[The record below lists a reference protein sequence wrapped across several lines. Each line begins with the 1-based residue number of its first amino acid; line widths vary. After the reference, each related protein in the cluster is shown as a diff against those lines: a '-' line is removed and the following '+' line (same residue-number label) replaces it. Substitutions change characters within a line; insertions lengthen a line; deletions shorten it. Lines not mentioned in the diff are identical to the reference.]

1 MARRRHGSK
10 DEILMVPFL
19 DILCS
24 LIGVLVLI
32 IVFLVVAQANQT
44 EGRTQEEVD
53 RAIEFK
59 NLTKE
64 QVESQKIEEQ
74 VKVKLEK
81 LALLQKEQQ
90 EQEQKL
96 ARIRKLLS
104 TSADV
109 KKLNEKMSQEV
120 IKELDNLMLE
130 IEGYQTQSAEIKKEI
145 AALLEEI
152 NKRKPPVNAPPP
164 PVIVQPGGTS
174 MAAGS
179 KAFFVEASAGKILL
193 FWDAERKTQVSSTA
207 AVIVADTSYEFF
219 LKKAKAVPNAK
230 LIFLVRDDG
239 NASFNNAAGWAQQ
252 TYGFAPAQVAKLPIP
267 GRGSVDLKMFK
278 DFLGDISP
286 PPDAKLVPDAPAPA
300 PSKPPAA
307 PVKSKA

>member
-1 MARRRHGSK
+1 MAKRRHGPK

-53 RAIEFK
+53 RAIEYK
-59 NLTKE
+59 KLAKQ
-64 QVESQKIEEQ
+64 QVESQKLEEQ

-81 LALLQKEQQ
+81 LALLKKEVE

-104 TSADV
+104 TSSDV
-109 KKLNEKMSQEV
+109 KKLNEKMSQDAL
-120 IKELDNLMLE
+120 KELDNLLLE

-145 AALLEEI
+145 AALQEEI
-152 NKRKPPVNAPPP
+152 NKRKPPLNVPPP
-164 PVIVQPGGTS
+164 PVIVQPGGS
-174 MAAGS
+174 GMAAGS

-207 AVIVADTSYEFF
+207 AVIIADTSYDLF
-219 LKKAKAVPNAK
+219 LRKVKAVPNSK
-230 LIFLVRDDG
+230 IIFLVRDDG
-239 NASFNNAAGWAQQ
+239 NASYNNAAGWAQQ
-252 TYGFAPAQVAKLPIP
+252 THGFAPAQVAKLPIP
-267 GRGSVDLKMFK
+267 GRGAVDLQMFK
-278 DFLGDISP
+278 DFLGIIPP
-286 PPDAKLVPDAPAPA
+286 PPDAKLLPE
-300 PSKPPAA
+300 
-307 PVKSKA
+307 PVKPKA

>member
-1 MARRRHGSK
+1 MAKRRHGPK

-32 IVFLVVAQANQT
+32 IVFLVVSQANQT

-53 RAIEFK
+53 RAIEYK
-59 NLTKE
+59 NLTKA
-64 QVESQKIEEQ
+64 QVESQKVDEV

-81 LALLQKEQQ
+81 LALLKKQLE

-109 KKLNEKMSQEV
+109 KKLNEQMSQEV
-120 IKELDNLMLE
+120 IKELDNLLLE
-130 IEGYQTQSAEIKKEI
+130 IEGYTKQTAEIKKEI
-145 AALLEEI
+145 AALQEEI

-164 PVIVQPGGTS
+164 PVIVQPAGAG

-207 AVIVADTSYEFF
+207 AVIVADSSYDFF
-219 LKKAKAVPNAK
+219 LREAKAAPNSK
-230 LIFLVRDDG
+230 IIFLVRDDG
-239 NASFNNAAGWAQQ
+239 NASYNNAAGWAQQ
-252 TYGFAPAQVAKLPIP
+252 THGFAPAQVAKLPIP
-267 GRGSVDLKMFK
+267 GRGAVDLQMFR
-278 DFLGDISP
+278 DFLGTIP
-286 PPDAKLVPDAPAPA
+286 PPADAKLVPAPGAA
-300 PSKPPAA
+300 VKP
-307 PVKSKA
+307 KA

>member
-53 RAIEFK
+53 RAVEYK
-59 NLTKE
+59 KLTKQ
-64 QVESQKIEEQ
+64 QVESEKLDEQ

-81 LALLQKEQQ
+81 LALLKKELE

-96 ARIRKLLS
+96 ARFRKLLS
-104 TSADV
+104 ASADV
-109 KKLNEKMSQEV
+109 KKFNEKMSQDV
-120 IKELDNLMLE
+120 LKELDNLLLE
-130 IEGYQTQSAEIKKEI
+130 IEGYQTQSAELKKEI
-145 AALLEEI
+145 AALQEEI
-152 NKRKPPVNAPPP
+152 NKRKPPANAPPP
-164 PVIVQPGGTS
+164 AVIVQPGGS
-174 MAAGS
+174 GMAAGS

-193 FWDAERKTQVSSTA
+193 FWDAERKTQVSSAA
-207 AVIVADTSYEFF
+207 AVIIADTSYDFF
-219 LKKAKAVPNAK
+219 LKQAKAVPNAK

-239 NASFNNAAGWAQQ
+239 NASYNNAAGWAQQ

-267 GRGSVDLKMFK
+267 GRGAVDLQMFK
-278 DFLGDISP
+278 DFLGTIP
-286 PPDAKLVPDAPAPA
+286 PPPTAKLVPEPP
-300 PSKPPAA
+300 KP
-307 PVKSKA
+307 KA